1 MSDFVSAYKKGFGLN
16 RVIIR
21 LINDWNVLEKSLD
34 NKNIVGAIL
43 IDLSKAFECIPH
55 DLILAKMSPYRFST
69 NKLVLMY
76 SHSKRRKRNVKIDN
90 IESLLKY

>member
-21 LINDWNVLEKSLD
+21 LINDWNDLEKSLD
-34 NKNIVGAIL
+34 NKNIVGAVL

-55 DLILAKMSPYRFST
+55 DLLIAKTSPYGFSMD
-69 NKLVLMY
+69 NLVLMY
-76 SHSKRRKRNVKIDN
+76 SHSKRRKQNVKIDN
-90 IESLLKY
+90 IKSILKY